1 MGLKYREISQNLTV
15 SVSTVA
21 RIVDRFERTG
31 EVTRSV
37 KPATERILHEH
48 DVFVLM
54 QIVLERPSVYL
65 HELQR
70 ALAQTTGMFVS
81 EATICRTIKRFG
93 FSRKKMKYTALQRSD
108 LIRAEYQ
115 AEIAIYDP
123 SMLVFV
129 DESGT
134 DQRNAIR
141 HFGYALRGYSP
152 RSFKFLSRG
161 KRLSAIAALTVSK
174 LLCYELH
181 EQNVDGDTFYL
192 FVQRTLLP
200 TLLPFNGYNPNSVVV
215 MDNCSIHHVPEV
227 IELIRSV
234 GTIVVFL
241 PPYSPDFTPI
251 EEMFSKI
258 KNFVRQHETVFEAA
272 PKEVLSA
279 AFDSVTEQD
288 CIGWYKD
295 CGYV

>member
-1 MGLKYREISQNLTV
+1 M
-15 SVSTVA
+15 
-21 RIVDRFERTG
+21 DRFERTG

-37 KPATERILHEH
+37 KLPTERILHEH
-48 DVFVLM
+48 DLFVLM
-54 QIVLERPSVYL
+54 QMVMAKPSVYL

-70 ALAQTTGMFVS
+70 ALVQTTGMCVS
-81 EATICRTIKRFG
+81 EATICRTLKRFG

-108 LIRAEYQ
+108 LLRAEYQ
-115 AEIAIYDP
+115 AEIAVYDP

-129 DESGT
+129 DESGS
-134 DQRNAIR
+134 DECNATR

-152 RSFKFLSRG
+152 RSFKFLCRG
-161 KRLSAIAALTVSK
+161 KRLSPYAAITISE

-200 TLLPFNGYNPNSVVV
+200 KFLPFDGHNPNSVVV

-251 EEMFSKI
+251 EEMFSKV
-258 KNFVRQHETVFEAA
+258 KSFVRQHEAVYEAA

-279 AFDSVTEQD
+279 RFDSVTEQD
-288 CIGWYKD
+288 CIGWYRD
-295 CGYV
+295 CGYM